1 MLEEVLRIWQ
11 EVGKVNLSN
20 RSRNWPWSAH
30 CASSQGLTPEQMQHA
45 TKRDSLELQRKRIVR
60 ELEACRNDRVRKTM
74 EDGLAFLNAQLDGLA
89 KAQGN

>member
-1 MLEEVLRIWQ
+1 MARGWESKSVESQQELALERSLRKQ
-11 EVGKVNLSN
+11 
-20 RSRNWPWSAH
+20 P
-30 CASSQGLTPEQMQHA
+30 GLTPEQMEHA
-45 TKRDSLELQRKRIVR
+45 TKRDSLELQRKRILR

>member
-1 MLEEVLRIWQ
+1 MARGWESKSVESQQELALERSLRKQ
-11 EVGKVNLSN
+11 
-20 RSRNWPWSAH
+20 P
-30 CASSQGLTPEQMQHA
+30 GLTPEQMQHA